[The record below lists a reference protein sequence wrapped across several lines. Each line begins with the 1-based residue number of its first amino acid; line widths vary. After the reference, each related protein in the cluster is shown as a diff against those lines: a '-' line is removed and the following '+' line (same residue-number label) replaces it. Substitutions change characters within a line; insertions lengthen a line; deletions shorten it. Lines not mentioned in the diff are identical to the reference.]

1 MLPGQ
6 HCVHSGAPGLALIWV
21 SQLSRPTPDS
31 HPASSSQLLVV
42 GGVVPAI
49 HVARGR
55 GLEPEVTSLKCLR
68 AFPPCGRRPEGSR
81 SLIPVGTGGWGCP
94 TGTLPSGGHPPPSCL
109 PSCMLGFCKFLL
121 APFLYRFLM
130 NSGAMWLALWTDP
143 LFFSWYSLFTLLS
156 GIFCLSPRLI
166 MWPDGFSL
174 PPVTH
179 QCINACWA
187 LVTFLGHSR
196 SLSKTET
203 SEKLSSV
210 GRGSEPSPGCSHIRV
225 ARGTH

>member
-1 MLPGQ
+1 M
-6 HCVHSGAPGLALIWV
+6 
-21 SQLSRPTPDS
+21 
-31 HPASSSQLLVV
+31 
-42 GGVVPAI
+42 
-49 HVARGR
+49 
-55 GLEPEVTSLKCLR
+55 
-68 AFPPCGRRPEGSR
+68 
-81 SLIPVGTGGWGCP
+81 GTGCWGCP

-121 APFLYRFLM
+121 APFLYRFLI
-130 NSGAMWLALWTDP
+130 NSSAMWLALWTDP

-179 QCINACWA
+179 QCISACWA

-203 SEKLSSV
+203 PEKLSSV
-210 GRGSEPSPGCSHIRV
+210 GRGSESSLGCSRIHV
-225 ARGTH
+225 ARGTRQRKHVFTPFTVVDQEEVRESYLGSSERTVSSLAGIAKHLTGSDWFCVSHLPDVGGAALEACDCHLHTFSKKTSLRNAVF